1 MAIFYSIKN
10 FLFPKYEHNDPGES
24 QVRSFLILVSI
35 FSYMSFQMWRS
46 LFNNFAV
53 EIGGVNAA
61 QMGIIQ
67 SVREIPGFIALFV
80 IILLIF
86 IKEQYLALLSL
97 AIMGLGIL
105 ITGFYP
111 EFLGI
116 LMATFLMSMGFHY
129 FETLNQS
136 LTLQHIPIKHTARFL
151 GQVRS
156 YGSLAG
162 IIGILIVL
170 SLKPFLSYTVLFV
183 LAGSLVFFGVIYSY
197 IHYPLFTA
205 KIPQKKKMFLKKQY
219 WLYYVLT
226 FLSGARRQIF
236 IAFAVFLMVK
246 HFSFSVTTISILFF
260 SNSLINMFWAPIISK
275 MIDAWGER
283 VVISIEYS
291 GLIFVFLGY
300 AYTQSPW
307 IMIVLYIFDHLFFNM
322 SMAIKTYFQ
331 KIADP
336 QDIAPTTAVGF
347 TINHIAAV
355 IIPFMGGLIWMIDYR
370 YTFLFGVVLAL
381 ISLFFAQFVRTK

>member
-183 LAGSLVFFGVIYSY
+183 LAGSLVFFGVI
-197 IHYPLFTA
+197 
-205 KIPQKKKMFLKKQY
+205 
-219 WLYYVLT
+219 
-226 FLSGARRQIF
+226 
-236 IAFAVFLMVK
+236 
-246 HFSFSVTTISILFF
+246 
-260 SNSLINMFWAPIISK
+260 
-275 MIDAWGER
+275 
-283 VVISIEYS
+283 
-291 GLIFVFLGY
+291 
-300 AYTQSPW
+300 
-307 IMIVLYIFDHLFFNM
+307 
-322 SMAIKTYFQ
+322 
-331 KIADP
+331 
-336 QDIAPTTAVGF
+336 
-347 TINHIAAV
+347 
-355 IIPFMGGLIWMIDYR
+355 
-370 YTFLFGVVLAL
+370 
-381 ISLFFAQFVRTK
+381 